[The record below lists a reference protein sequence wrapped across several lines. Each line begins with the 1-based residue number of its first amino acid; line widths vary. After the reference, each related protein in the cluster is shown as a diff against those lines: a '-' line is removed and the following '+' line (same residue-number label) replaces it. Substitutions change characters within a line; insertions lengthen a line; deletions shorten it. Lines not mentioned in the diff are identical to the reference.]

1 MKFII
6 SNAIYIYITLYY
18 KCIYCVIICIAIYIY
33 IVCCKY
39 KCVINVYVI
48 CVVGQLK
55 KSSSFST
62 SFKILA
68 APG

>member
-1 MKFII
+1 M
-6 SNAIYIYITLYY
+6 
-18 KCIYCVIICIAIYIY
+18 CILCVIICIAIY

-39 KCVINVYVI
+39 KCVVNVYVL

-55 KSSSFST
+55 KRSSFSI